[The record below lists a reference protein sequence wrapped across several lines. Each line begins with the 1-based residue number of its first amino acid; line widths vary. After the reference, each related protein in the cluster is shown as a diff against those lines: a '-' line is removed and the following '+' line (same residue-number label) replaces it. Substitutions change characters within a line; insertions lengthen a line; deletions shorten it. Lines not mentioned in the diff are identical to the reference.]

1 MFNIHLCHS
10 VQNKN
15 NLNIQ
20 CPNKPKG
27 NEILCGVHL
36 KSKNLILF
44 NKNDNQSLIN
54 KNDTCVNKD
63 MCNKDNKNE
72 VKEDIYDKD
81 QLLYNVSNNINMSVY
96 SIRQSIKKCYLSKYI
111 NTKQSKP
118 LLIEALKEKIL
129 EERYYKIRIPYI
141 ISIQKTFR
149 RWIVYRRSLCYND
162 TDILTFTCKY
172 EIPDQFFYMFHDTI
186 TKKRYAY
193 DIRTLVQI
201 INSEY
206 PSCPYTFRPFTKE
219 EKMLINL
226 HKNKLIL
233 DGFTIEME
241 KITLTPEE
249 EIDMKIK
256 DLFYQVNML
265 DNYTNHEWF
274 KNLNLFQLIDLYVK
288 MEDIWNYR
296 SNMDSNAKRRI
307 VKDGAI
313 FTTAIHIIK
322 LQRQKM
328 KMQTILLNEFNRL
341 ISEGVD
347 REEKKLGAILL
358 LTGLVEVSHDAAYAL
373 PHLVQM

>member
-36 KSKNLILF
+36 KSKNLIHF
-44 NKNDNQSLIN
+44 N

-63 MCNKDNKNE
+63 INNKCLYSNDMCNKNE

-96 SIRQSIKKCYLSKYI
+96 SIRQSIKNCYLSKYI

-328 KMQTILLNEFNRL
+328 KMQNILLDEFNRL
-341 ISEGVD
+341 ISEGID

-373 PHLVQM
+373 PHLVQI